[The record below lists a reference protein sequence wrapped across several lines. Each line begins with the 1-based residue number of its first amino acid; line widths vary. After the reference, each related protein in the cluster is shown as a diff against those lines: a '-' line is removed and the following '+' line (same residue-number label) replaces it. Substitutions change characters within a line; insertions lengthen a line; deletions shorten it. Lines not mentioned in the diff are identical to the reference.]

1 MVLPVGN
8 YGVLSG
14 SYTTPLPPS
23 GQDQSV
29 NKAGIVAVEAVLK
42 DARKLAKNLSPEKRA
57 EVEKICDEISKLLE
71 ELRELQARGEVHV
84 YNYIGLHA
92 ILGYIGNSSI
102 LGNFHC

>member
-1 MVLPVGN
+1 M
-8 YGVLSG
+8 
-14 SYTTPLPPS
+14 
-23 GQDQSV
+23 

-84 YNYIGLHA
+84 YI
-92 ILGYIGNSSI
+92 
-102 LGNFHC
+102 